1 MDYNIIRVNKEMI
14 ILKYME
20 EVKRNFLNKEEFL
33 ADYATKSSE
42 AIRLSSEEED
52 YRPPY
57 FHDIDR
63 IIHSY
68 SYTRYLDKTQVFTRS
83 NNDHISKRI
92 THVQLVS
99 KIARTIGRAL
109 NLNEDLIEAIALG
122 HDIGH
127 TPLGHA
133 GEALLNEISLKEL
146 NEYFAH
152 NIQSVRHLMEVEN
165 NGKGLNLTIQVLDGI
180 MCHNG
185 EMLDNVYEAVP
196 KSKEEFLADYKLAYK
211 DLKKVERKH
220 PMTLEGCVVRI
231 SDVIGYIGR
240 DIEDAIMIGKIK
252 REDLPKSISSVLGD
266 NNKDIV
272 NNIINDI
279 IENSLGK
286 PYIKLSKKV
295 YNALFELKKFNY
307 EHIYKY
313 SLTAEEKEYYHTG
326 MNKIFYEYLEDV
338 LNNNKESIIFK
349 IFLDNQVK
357 SYNDNT
363 NAKRK
368 VIDFIAGMT
377 DELFMKE
384 VEKVC
389 KNK

>member
-1 MDYNIIRVNKEMI
+1 MI
-14 ILKYME
+14 TLKYME

-42 AIRLSSEEED
+42 AIRLAKEEED

-185 EMLDNVYEAVP
+185 EMLDNVYEAVH

-211 DLKKVERKH
+211 DLKKVESKH

-313 SLTAEEKEYYHTG
+313 SLTTEEKEYYREG

-363 NAKRK
+363 SAKRK

-384 VEKVC
+384 VEKIC
-389 KNK
+389 QKKKNVL